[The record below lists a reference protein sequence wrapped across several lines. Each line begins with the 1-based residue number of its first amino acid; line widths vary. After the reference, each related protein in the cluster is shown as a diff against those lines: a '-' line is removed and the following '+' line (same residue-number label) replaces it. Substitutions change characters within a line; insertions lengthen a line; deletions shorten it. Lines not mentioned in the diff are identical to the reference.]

1 MQYYDQIRETLDKIN
16 SNIEEFNKLVNAK
29 PPLYKDIVDPSNQV
43 KFINTLT
50 DEYLLI
56 SRFKESLA
64 DYVIKY
70 KSAKQSFVNTSVH
83 KDRVDDSI
91 DERTNLTRSKISSDS
106 LFITKF
112 DMVTNNDLS
121 EDSQMEETQNIRD
134 QQETQDPQETRESK
148 ESDKS
153 PIDPRTASINIPEIP
168 SCNIEITTVSKLS
181 DMKPAFYYYNGVEK
195 VNGQIL
201 SPGVYMCFNKDVYA
215 RCPFPMTVS
224 SFADSV
230 KTKSIRCKYKTLE
243 KCTYNKKQQALKY
256 NNDVC
261 ECYFTH
267 IGEKYVKTNYIP
279 LSVQNYGNPSMLMN
293 DVKKIELNDI
303 KYLLLYGMT
312 DLFNVFVWL
321 DYKNK
326 SNQNKSNQNK
336 SIQSKSYQNKS
347 NPNSQ
352 NSQNSQSK
360 NYHNE
365 NEHNQKIK
373 HSQQT
378 PQSNQIVTVFD
389 KLDIYT

>member
-16 SNIEEFNKLVNAK
+16 SNIEEFNKLVTAK

-64 DYVIKY
+64 DHIIKY
-70 KSAKQSFVNTSVH
+70 KSTKQSFLNTSVN
-83 KDRVDDSI
+83 RDSI
-91 DERTNLTRSKISSDS
+91 DERTNLTSSKISSDS

-112 DMVTNNDLS
+112 DMVKDNDLS
-121 EDSQMEETQNIRD
+121 EGSHIEDTKKTRDMRDTRDTRDSQQTRD
-134 QQETQDPQETRESK
+134 TRESK
-148 ESDKS
+148 ESNDTC
-153 PIDPRTASINIPEIP
+153 TAIINIPEIP

-181 DMKPAFYYYNGVEK
+181 DIKPAFYYYNGVEK
-195 VNGQIL
+195 VNGQTL

-279 LSVQNYGNPSMLMN
+279 LSVQNYGNPSMLMS

-326 SNQNKSNQNK
+326 SNQNKNSQNK
-336 SIQSKSYQNKS
+336 SG
-347 NPNSQ
+347 
-352 NSQNSQSK
+352 
-360 NYHNE
+360 
-365 NEHNQKIK
+365 QKIK
-373 HSQQT
+373 QS
-378 PQSNQIVTVFD
+378 PQVNNHIVTVFD
-389 KLDIYT
+389 RLDIYT